1 MRGAADGGAR
11 HLPHNESN
19 NELSATHTSGGHVGV
34 GEAYAHG
41 DTTPALPADNGQTT
55 TASLSAQPVN
65 PRAVARPA
73 IEAGTEDQRAS
84 QIRQVQLRFR
94 GKEAS
99 GEDGA
104 SLLQFD
110 MQPSDPD
117 FPFEI
122 KALNCVLNVPE
133 DFPHASPSLRI
144 SNKEMERGYQLNVER
159 GFDGIWSELRQKTLL
174 NALKLLDRRLEPLL
188 VAQKAETIKII
199 SNAHKEPRRI
209 SSPEKE
215 PIKTHSVPPARA
227 TSSVQRPINPVP
239 TQARVAEAHS
249 KRQVEIQQLKQR
261 LGRDPTFKSEANDS
275 IFTVPITVRKTST
288 LPASLQYIRSLR
300 LIVPDNYNIDPPV
313 IQLQDREG
321 EECVRVEKAFAKR
334 AKERHDLTLL
344 AHVNYLAQNMHTMAT
359 QRGEENLPSQPLPQ
373 ATSEDTNEDF
383 SKQDVLPLTAGDPQ
397 KPDRSHVIFVPRP
410 PEWDWVESENENE
423 DGHDAELNSDESDFS
438 HSGSVSEAVGHQQSS
453 HDASAVSAGPPRES
467 GVMLSFPSLEL
478 FNVELLELTSISV
491 SVKCTRCKEIA
502 EVQKLRPESSPESDT
517 AASVTQ
523 AGRNVTCKKCSLA
536 LYVAFRPDLIHMSS
550 QRAGYLDLEGCD
562 PVDLLPST
570 FLPTCANCSTTHAAP
585 GVVSVRGASDA
596 LAVCRGCHNKMLFK
610 IPEVRFLRVGPS
622 ATNLPL
628 RVNRPRQREKL
639 GIVAGEE
646 LPARGACKHYSKSYR
661 WFRFSCCQKVY
672 ACDKCHD
679 EAVNAADGDG
689 HMQEFANRMICGFCS
704 REQVYKPK
712 DCGYCG
718 KGVTGRTGT
727 GFWEGGK
734 GTRDPKRMSKKDP
747 RKFRMKKKMKQKALG
762 GRAGGAK
769 NA

>member
-1 MRGAADGGAR
+1 MRGAANGGAR

-19 NELSATHTSGGHVGV
+19 NELSATRTSRGHVGA
-34 GEAYAHG
+34 GEAYTHG
-41 DTTPALPADNGQTT
+41 DTTPAPSGDSGQTT
-55 TASLSAQPVN
+55 TASLPLQPVT

-73 IEAGTEDQRAS
+73 TEQGTEDQRAS

-94 GKEAS
+94 GKEES
-99 GEDGA
+99 GEDGE

-122 KALNCVLNVPE
+122 KALNCVLKVPKI
-133 DFPHASPSLRI
+133 FPHAPPSLRI

-188 VAQKAETIKII
+188 VAQKAETIKVI
-199 SNAHKEPRRI
+199 SNARKEPRKI
-209 SSPEKE
+209 SSPVKE
-215 PIKTHSVPPARA
+215 PIKSHSVPPARA
-227 TSSVQRPINPVP
+227 TSSIQGPISPVL
-239 TQARVAEAHS
+239 TQARVAEAQS
-249 KRQVEIQQLKQR
+249 KREVEVQQLKQR

-275 IFTVPITVRKTST
+275 IFTVPIAVRKTST
-288 LPASLQYIRSLR
+288 LPASLRNIGSLR
-300 LIVPDNYNIDPPV
+300 LIVPDNYNIDPPI

-334 AKERHDLTLL
+334 AKEHHDLTLL

-359 QRGEENLPSQPLPQ
+359 QRGEEDLPSQSLPQ
-373 ATSEDTNEDF
+373 ATSEDTH
-383 SKQDVLPLTAGDPQ
+383 QDSSRQAVPPLTAGDPRYSN
-397 KPDRSHVIFVPRP
+397 RSHVIFVPRP
-410 PEWDWVESENENE
+410 PEWDWVESENE
-423 DGHDAELNSDESDFS
+423 DGDDQEFYSGGSDFS
-438 HSGSVSEAVGHQQSS
+438 ESGSLSEAVAHQQASQ
-453 HDASAVSAGPPRES
+453 DASAVSAGPPRES

-502 EVQKLRPESSPESDT
+502 EVQKLRPEPSPESDT
-517 AASVTQ
+517 AASATQ

-672 ACDKCHD
+672 ACDRCHD

-689 HMQEFANRMICGFCS
+689 HTQEFANRMICGFCS

-747 RKFRMKKKMKQKALG
+747 RKFRMRKMMKQKALG